1 VDARLIGKVADE
13 LARLQAEK
21 AHAELIAHRT
31 FVIQLAKEF
40 QREERVSRR
49 RVVRNFTYKQLLVA
63 ERIMRELEETKR
75 PAQWGTKP

>member
-1 VDARLIGKVADE
+1 MDARLIAKVADE

-21 AHAELIAHRT
+21 AHAELVAHRT

-40 QREERVSRR
+40 RREERVSRR

-75 PAQWGTKP
+75 PT